1 MLKNVD
7 VKRLCRDGLFREE
20 NIEGSLKMTANQSDS
35 WTECTHITRN
45 VHISYNHTFTLAFG
59 NHLIYLRQKVLC

>member
-7 VKRLCRDGLFREE
+7 IKQLCLDGLFREE

-35 WTECTHITRN
+35 WIECTHITTKA
-45 VHISYNHTFTLAFG
+45 HISYNNTFSLAFG
-59 NHLIYLRQKVLC
+59 NHLIYLKQKVLC